1 MTKKQILDYLQYAP
15 YDVLFKEAQNVRREY
30 CGKSVFV
37 RGIVDFSNTCVRN
50 CLYCGLR
57 RDNTALGRYRMSI
70 EEIVFAVGTV
80 AQQGIKS
87 VILQSGDDFSYTR
100 QMICLLIQKIK
111 KQYPSMAITLSIGE
125 RPDEEYRAFYDAG
138 ADRYLLK
145 VETTNKELYERLH
158 PAQTLTERMRIVDAL
173 RAIGYQIGTGTI
185 IGLPFQRLSDI
196 AEDIVFLKNVSA
208 DMIGAGPFIPQSNTT
223 LKEYSPAGMALV
235 LKVLALLRVITKNS
249 LLPATTALATIDP
262 IKGQSLGLK
271 AGCNVIMCD
280 FTPPGYRKQYQIY
293 DRKAAVTVTRA
304 LHAIAQE
311 RLTVSFER
319 GDSFKM
325 SPVSAKPPR

>member
-15 YDVLFKEAQNVRREY
+15 YDVLFKEAQNVGREY

-57 RDNTALGRYRMSI
+57 RDNTALSRYRMSI
-70 EEIVFAVGTV
+70 EEIFFAVGT
-80 AQQGIKS
+80 AAEQGIQS
-87 VILQSGDDFSYTR
+87 VILQSGDDFSYTC
-100 QMICLLIQKIK
+100 QTICLLIQKIK
-111 KQYPSMAITLSIGE
+111 KQYPSMAVTLSIGE
-125 RPDEEYRAFYDAG
+125 RPDEEYRAFYEAG

-145 VETTNKELYERLH
+145 VETTNRELYERLH
-158 PAQTLTERMRIVDAL
+158 PAQTLTERMRILDTL
-173 RAIGYQIGTGTI
+173 RSIGYQVGTGTI

-196 AEDIVFLKNVSA
+196 AEDIVFLGSA
-208 DMIGAGPFIPQSNTT
+208 PVDMIGVGPFVPQSNTT
-223 LKEYSPAGMALV
+223 LKEYTSPDLSLV
-235 LKVLALLRVITKNS
+235 LKVLALLRVMTKNT

-262 IKGQSLGLK
+262 VKGQSFGLK

-280 FTPPGYRKQYQIY
+280 FTPALYRKQYRIY
-293 DRKAAVTVTRA
+293 DHKAAVTVNRA

-311 RLTVSFER
+311 RLIASYER
-319 GDSFKM
+319 GDSFKKAF
-325 SPVSAKPPR
+325 SS